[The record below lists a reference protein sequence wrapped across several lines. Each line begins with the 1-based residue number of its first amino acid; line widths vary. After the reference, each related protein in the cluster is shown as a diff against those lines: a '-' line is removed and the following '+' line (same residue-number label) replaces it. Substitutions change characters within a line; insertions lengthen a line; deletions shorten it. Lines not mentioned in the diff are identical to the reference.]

1 MNLFSYRERHTPQ
14 SDGHGKGGVQQPN
27 GAWLVFIS
35 WVISYVNE
43 WEDYSNCLWEGA
55 EISRIWATTHSLVL
69 TVPWNCHGT
78 PGCVISLAD

>member
-27 GAWLVFIS
+27 GAWLVFVS

-43 WEDYSNCLWEGA
+43 WEDYPNYFRESGGDLQELGLP
-55 EISRIWATTHSLVL
+55 TF
-69 TVPWNCHGT
+69 
-78 PGCVISLAD
+78 